1 MRGINNIATKIPL
14 FLRVVSL
21 YVIAFIILG
30 FTFSI
35 STFSNNA
42 IAKSPPKV
50 SAIKIN
56 IKPAIFKEVIDGEP
70 ISIQID
76 RLGINLP
83 IRNGV
88 YDPTSGEWTLSDDA
102 VYYAQITDL
111 PNNQRGDTFLY
122 GHNNKQ
128 VLEPLSGLVAGD
140 IAIIKT
146 SNGHTFTYIYTNSE
160 IVPPDLT
167 SILYA
172 NPDNPRLTIMTC
184 EGVFSQARRLMYF
197 DLGDVK

>member
-1 MRGINNIATKIPL
+1 MRGIKNIATKMPL
-14 FLRVVSL
+14 FFRVVSL
-21 YVIAFIILG
+21 YVIALIILG
-30 FTFSI
+30 SSFSI
-35 STFSNNA
+35 STLTNNVTA
-42 IAKSPPKV
+42 ESSPKV
-50 SAIKIN
+50 SVTKMN
-56 IKPAIFKEVIDGEP
+56 LKPAIIKEIIDGEP

-76 RLGINLP
+76 RLVINLP
-83 IRNGV
+83 INNGV

-111 PNNQRGDTFLY
+111 PNNQRGNTFLY

-128 VLEPLSGLVAGD
+128 VLEPLAGLVTGD

-146 SNGHTFTYIYTNSE
+146 TNGHIFTYIYTNSE

-197 DLGDVK
+197 DLGDAK